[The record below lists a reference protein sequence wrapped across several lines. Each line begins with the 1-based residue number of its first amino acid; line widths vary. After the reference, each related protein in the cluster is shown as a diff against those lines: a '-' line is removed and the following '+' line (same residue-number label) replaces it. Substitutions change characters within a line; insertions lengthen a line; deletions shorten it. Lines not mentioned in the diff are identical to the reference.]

1 MGREYE
7 KAVDYVRRMISSGS
21 LNVGDRLP
29 TERELSLEL
38 DISRNSTREAM
49 RMLENMGII
58 VSRHGSGNYISGNM
72 ERTISDMINMMLAL
86 KQVSRHD
93 ICDFRRSM
101 EKTVCHAVI
110 DRLEAGSDKP
120 DELDMAAELAYSM
133 DCSDSETD
141 RRFHYLLVKAS
152 GNAFIDILMSA
163 LIDVYRE
170 WIDEAL
176 EAINGD
182 DKLHLKKAHEDIINA
197 LHSRDK
203 SACDRAIDM
212 HYNINE
218 QSLTG
223 QLLSFK

>member
-7 KAVDYVRRMISSGS
+7 KAVDYVRKMIRSGS

-72 ERTISDMINMMLAL
+72 EKTISDMIHMMLAL
-86 KQVSRHD
+86 KQVSRND

-101 EKTVCHAVI
+101 EKTVCHAII
-110 DRLEAGSDKP
+110 DRLENSDISIP
-120 DELDMAAELAYSM
+120 ELDIAAGLVITM
-133 DCSDSETD
+133 DCNDSEMD

-170 WIDEAL
+170 WIDDAL

-182 DKLHLKKAHEDIINA
+182 DKLLLKKAHEDIINA

-212 HYNINE
+212 HYDINE
-218 QSLTG
+218 QSSTG
-223 QLLSFK
+223 QMLSFK

>member
-7 KAVDYVRRMISSGS
+7 KAVDYVRKMISSGS

-58 VSRHGSGNYISGNM
+58 VSCHGSGNYISGNM
-72 ERTISDMINMMLAL
+72 ERTISDMIHMMLAL

-101 EKTVCHAVI
+101 EKTVCHAII
-110 DRLEAGSDKP
+110 DRLENSDISIP
-120 DELDMAAELAYSM
+120 ELDIAAGLVITM
-133 DCSDSETD
+133 DCNDSEMD

-170 WIDEAL
+170 WIDDAL

-182 DKLHLKKAHEDIINA
+182 DKLRLKKAHEDIINA

-212 HYNINE
+212 HYDINE
-218 QSLTG
+218 QSSTG
-223 QLLSFK
+223 QMLSFE